1 MSKNTMEKKVEQAK
15 AFVGEMLKSVKNSMR
30 EIKGI
35 PVSDHDDY
43 REVCNLLFETADI
56 RKQAGEER
64 DGLVAEEKATLAAVG
79 AEYAQL
85 DESFDEFNGD
95 LRQRVRD
102 YAMDC
107 EARYNAILAKAAKL
121 AKTDPKKA
129 RELNARA
136 EDELVPKV
144 KGIAFVRKNEAKVL
158 DLKKVPK
165 EYFKLVLD
173 DAKLKAAAEAG
184 EEVPGVVFNDV
195 RTVRVTPSQREFGKE
210 SK

>member
-1 MSKNTMEKKVEQAK
+1 MSKTTMEKKVEQAR
-15 AFVGEMLKSVKNSMR
+15 AYAGALLKSVKNSMR

-35 PVSDHDDY
+35 PVGDHDDY

-79 AEYAQL
+79 AEYAPL

-95 LRQRVRD
+95 LKQRVRD

-136 EDELVPKV
+136 EDELAPKV
-144 KGIAFVRKNEAKVL
+144 KGIAFVAKVTPKVL
-158 DLKKVPK
+158 DQKKVPK
-165 EYFKLVLD
+165 EFYKLVLD
-173 DAKLKAAAEAG
+173 EDKLAMAARDG
-184 EEVPGVVFNDV
+184 VEVPGVVFEDV
-195 RTVRVTPSQREFGKE
+195 RTVRVTPGQREIK
-210 SK
+210 